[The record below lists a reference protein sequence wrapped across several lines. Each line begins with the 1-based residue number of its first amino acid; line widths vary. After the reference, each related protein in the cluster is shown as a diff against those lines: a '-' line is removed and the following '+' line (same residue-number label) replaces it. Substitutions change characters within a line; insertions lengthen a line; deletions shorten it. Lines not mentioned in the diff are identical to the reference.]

1 MNFLAHSYL
10 SPNIPLIKLGN
21 TFGDFVKGKA
31 MLDVHPEVVKGVLLH
46 REIDSFTDKHPIT
59 QECKKIFINQIGLFS
74 GIVVDM
80 VYDHFLAKNW
90 QQYSNLSLGEYAQN
104 LYKDFD
110 NQHDNLPEKVCQVV
124 PYMKAQNWILS
135 YQTVE
140 GLEKILKQMS
150 QRISN
155 KKELNS
161 CIPLLLTH
169 ENTIESMFFEFFE
182 SAKKE
187 FC

>member
-10 SPNIPLIKLGN
+10 SPPIPLVRLGN
-21 TFGDFVKGKA
+21 TFGDFVKGSL
-31 MLDVHPEVVKGVLLH
+31 MQGVHPDVVKGVLLH
-46 REIDSFTDKHPIT
+46 RRIDTFTDNHPIT
-59 QECKKIFINQIGLFS
+59 QECKKIFINQMGLFS

-90 QQYSNLSLGEYAQN
+90 AKYSSVTLNEYAQN

-110 NQHDNLPEKVCQVV
+110 NQQDNLPEKVCQVV
-124 PYMKAQNWILS
+124 PYMKAQNWILA
-135 YQTVE
+135 YQSIE

-161 CIPLLLTH
+161 CIPLVVLH
-169 ENTIESMFFEFFE
+169 EKSIESMFFEFFTT
-182 SAKKE
+182 ARTE
-187 FC
+187 FP